1 MSIQIGINS
10 LEALCKQFDARHVVL
25 FDSDLL
31 NGYPQLSESEKTKWQ
46 VYAKLHL
53 SLNNSTWL
61 HAFSPSSEP
70 ILVMVFRLSPASVLF
85 LLYPFT
91 TRIETLEMTHLALR
105 EYLFQPEPDLLTQT
119 VLQLG
124 VDDLKRPAPKPTP
137 QPDQFLSIFS
147 DLDKSAP
154 SNTQP
159 IIIK

>member
-10 LEALCKQFDARHVVL
+10 LEALCKQFDARQVVL

-31 NGYPQLSESEKTKWQ
+31 DGYPQLSENEKTKWQ

-61 HAFSPSSEP
+61 HAFSTSSEP
-70 ILVMVFRLSPASVLF
+70 TLVLVSRLSPTSVLF
-85 LLYPFT
+85 LLHPFT
-91 TRIETLEMTHLALR
+91 TRIKTLKKTHLTLR

>member
-10 LEALCKQFDARHVVL
+10 LEALCKQYDARQVVL
-25 FDSDLL
+25 FDSDALD
-31 NGYPQLSESEKTKWQ
+31 GYPQLSESEKTKWQ

-70 ILVMVFRLSPASVLF
+70 TLVLVCRLSPTSVLF

-91 TRIETLEMTHLALR
+91 TRIKTLEMTHLALGTH
-105 EYLFQPEPDLLTQT
+105 LSQPEPDLLTQT

-124 VDDLKRPAPKPTP
+124 VDDLKRPVPKPTP

-154 SNTQP
+154 SDTQP

>member
-1 MSIQIGINS
+1 MSIQISTSS
-10 LEALCKQFDARHVVL
+10 LETLCKQFDAKQVVL
-25 FDSDLL
+25 FDSDVLD
-31 NGYPQLSESEKTKWQ
+31 GYPPLSESEKTKWQ

-53 SLNNSTWL
+53 LLNNPTWL

-70 ILVMVFRLSPASVLF
+70 TLVLVCRLSPTSVLF

-91 TRIETLEMTHLALR
+91 TRIKTLEMTHLALG
-105 EYLFQPEPDLLTQT
+105 EYLSQPEPDLLTQT

-124 VDDLKRPAPKPTP
+124 VDDLKRPVPKPTP

-154 SNTQP
+154 SDTQP

>member
-10 LEALCKQFDARHVVL
+10 LEALCKQYDARQVVL
-25 FDSDLL
+25 FDSDALD
-31 NGYPQLSESEKTKWQ
+31 GYPQLSESEKTKWQ

-70 ILVMVFRLSPASVLF
+70 TLVLVCRLSPTSVLF

-91 TRIETLEMTHLALR
+91 TRIKTLEMTHLALGTH
-105 EYLFQPEPDLLTQT
+105 LSQPEPDLLPQT

-124 VDDLKRPAPKPTP
+124 VDDLKRPVPKPTP